1 MKQTLKMP
9 FMTFLMLRYVECRK
23 AQETIYLFLFSPS
36 LRNNRNGHREV
47 LLYRG
52 VSFSGF

>member
-36 LRNNRNGHREV
+36 LRNNR
-47 LLYRG
+47 
-52 VSFSGF
+52 S